1 MEAGR
6 ISILIIGRLSVKVIV
21 TMSDLPETHWH
32 EMEEHELLNTLDTDP
47 EAGLTGVE
55 ADGRRERFGPN
66 QLTAQKSQ
74 GPLVRFLLQFH
85 QALVYILLAAVVV
98 TLWLGEWIDSSVI
111 FAVVLI
117 NAIVGFLQEAKALKA
132 LEALVKVMRSTARVI
147 RDGKTREMPASELV
161 PGDIVLLHSGE
172 KVPAD
177 LRLLRTHEL
186 RLDESA
192 LTGESLPV
200 AKKSGVLAAD
210 TVLSDRYNMAYASTL
225 VNYGQCKAV
234 VVATGNQTEI
244 GRISRL
250 IAEAEQ
256 LQTPLIKKVSHFSG
270 ILLYLIL
277 TLAFVT
283 FVIGALRGLPL
294 ADTLMSAV
302 ALAVAAI
309 PEGLPAAFTIIL
321 AIGVA
326 RMTRRNAIIRKLPAV
341 ETLGSTTVICSDKTG
356 TLTKNEMTVQQII
369 AGGGHYRVTG
379 TGYVPTGEVVDTATG
394 QPAQSNVALK
404 EILLAGLL
412 CNDAILVA
420 EDGDWQVE
428 GDPTEGAL
436 LVAARKAGLTE
447 EHYLEAMPRVGGIP
461 FESDYQYMATVHHTG
476 EDTPNLIYLK
486 GAAETILEKCSHM
499 LTRHGTTA
507 ELDREMVMAEITTV
521 AAGGMRVLAFA
532 RTERTAGITE
542 LSHQELNSDLT
553 FLGFQAMIDPPR
565 PEAIAAIAACHS
577 AGIEVKMITGDHALT
592 AAAIAGQM
600 DLDGQGTQVA
610 PLALSGKELAH
621 LDDQRLAEE
630 VNRIAVFARVTPE
643 QKLRLV
649 RALQSGDEVV
659 AMTGDGVNDAPAL
672 KQADIGVAMGKG
684 GTEVA
689 KEAADIIL
697 TDDNFAT
704 IKAAVEEGRCVFDN
718 LTKFIVWTLPTN
730 MGEGLVVLSA
740 IFSGVAL
747 PVLPVHI
754 LWINMSTALLLGLML
769 AFERKEHDIMTRPP
783 RDPSEPILTRPLS
796 FRILLV
802 SVMMT
807 IAAFALFGW
816 ELREG
821 ATTEAARTVAMN
833 VIVFVELFYL
843 LNCRSLN
850 RSMFSMG
857 LFSNRWLI
865 GGIVA
870 MVVLQLLITYLPLAN
885 RVFQTAPIGVY
896 SWGRIVC
903 AALLVYLVIG
913 GLKWLER
920 ILRIAAVRPEENTA
934 AGTNRESGQQG

>member
-1 MEAGR
+1 MSK
-6 ISILIIGRLSVKVIV
+6 IS
-21 TMSDLPETHWH
+21 TPNLPESRWH
-32 EMEEHELLNTLDTDP
+32 ELEETELLATLDTDP
-47 EAGLTGVE
+47 ETGLSGDEAGK
-55 ADGRRERFGPN
+55 RREQFGPN
-66 QLTAQKSQ
+66 QLTAQQGQ
-74 GPLVRFLLQFH
+74 GPLMRFLLQFH
-85 QALVYILLAAVVV
+85 QPLVYILLAAVAI
-98 TLWLGEWIDSSVI
+98 TLWLGEWIDSLVI

-117 NAIVGFLQEAKALKA
+117 NAIVGFLQEAKAIKA
-132 LEALVKVMRSTARVI
+132 LEALVKVMHSMARVI
-147 RDGKTREMPASELV
+147 RGGKTREMPAAELV
-161 PGDIVLLHSGE
+161 PGDIVLLRSGE

-186 RLDESA
+186 RVDESA

-200 AKKSGVLAAD
+200 TKKSGILSAD
-210 TVLSDRYNMAYASTL
+210 TVLSDRGNMAYASTL

-250 IAEAEQ
+250 IAEADQ
-256 LQTPLIKKVSHFSG
+256 LQTPLLKKVHHFSR

-277 TLAFVT
+277 ALAVITLA
-283 FVIGALRGLPL
+283 IGAFQGLPL
-294 ADTLMSAV
+294 TDTLMAAV

-356 TLTKNEMTVQQII
+356 TLTKNEMTVQQIV
-369 AGGGHYRVTG
+369 AGGRHYRVTG
-379 TGYVPTGEVVDTATG
+379 SGYAPQGDVIDSVTA
-394 QPAQSNVALK
+394 QPPQSNVALK
-404 EILLAGLL
+404 ETFLAGLL
-412 CNDAILVA
+412 CNDAILVT
-420 EDGDWQVE
+420 EDGEWLVE

-436 LVAARKAGLTE
+436 LVAARKAGFTE
-447 EHYLEAMPRVGGIP
+447 EHYLEAMPRIGDIP
-461 FESDYQYMATVHHTG
+461 FESDYQFMATLHHG
-476 EDTPNLIYLK
+476 GGKDTPNLIYMK
-486 GAAETILEKCSHM
+486 GAAETILGRCDRL
-499 LTRHGTTA
+499 LTQHGTTA
-507 ELDREMVMAEITTV
+507 ALDREQIMREISAI

-532 RTERTAGITE
+532 RTERATE
-542 LSHQELNSDLT
+542 TTEISHHELNSGLT

-565 PEAIAAIAACHS
+565 PEAIEAIAACHS
-577 AGIEVKMITGDHALT
+577 AGVRVKMITGDHAVT
-592 AAAIAGQM
+592 AAAIARQM
-600 DLDGQGTQVA
+600 DLDGKGVQA
-610 PLALSGKELAH
+610 DLPALSGSELAY
-621 LDDQRLAEE
+621 LDDQALAGL
-630 VNRIAVFARVTPE
+630 VNDIAVFARVTPE

-649 RALQSGDEVV
+649 KALQSGGHVI

-672 KQADIGVAMGKG
+672 QQADIGVAMGKG

-730 MGEGLVVLSA
+730 MGEALVVLSA
-740 IFSGVAL
+740 IFAGVTL

-769 AFERKEHDIMTRPP
+769 AFERKEHDIMIRPP
-783 RDPSEPILTRPLS
+783 RKPETPLLTRPLS

-807 IAAFALFGW
+807 VAAFALYGW
-816 ELREG
+816 ELQVG
-821 ATTEAARTVAMN
+821 ATEQAARTVAVN
-833 VIVFVELFYL
+833 VIVFVEMFYL
-843 LNCRSLN
+843 LNCRSLT
-850 RSMFSMG
+850 RSMLFMG

-865 GGIVA
+865 GGILA
-870 MVVLQLLITYLPLAN
+870 MIVLQLLFTYLPPAN
-885 RVFQTAPIGVY
+885 QVFQTAPIGIY
-896 SWGRIVC
+896 SWLRIVL

-913 GLKWLER
+913 GVKWLER
-920 ILRIAAVRPEENTA
+920 AYPDRSRSGTETKAQEES
-934 AGTNRESGQQG
+934 RQEY